1 MTIRTLLFFALGL
14 STFASAAAP
23 STVSRTPRLEMR
35 ASQPLAPPSYG
46 YTPLPSYPAAAREQ
60 RVEGVVVLSILVGVD
75 GRVVDVSVAA
85 SSGSRVLDNAAF
97 SAVKKWTFV
106 PARRGPRAV
115 ESVVEVP
122 VKFALSRE

>member
-1 MTIRTLLFFALGL
+1 
-14 STFASAAAP
+14 
-23 STVSRTPRLEMR
+23 
-35 ASQPLAPPSYG
+35 
-46 YTPLPSYPAAAREQ
+46 
-60 RVEGVVVLSILVGVD
+60 
-75 GRVVDVSVAA
+75 VDVSVAA